1 MQENKFTP
9 DEKARLIAKIQ
20 DYLQVEFDCEIG
32 QFDTEFFL
40 DFLTKE
46 LAGHYYNQGLYDAQ
60 TILANKIEHINDT
73 KAWQRL
79 QMWYKSVGIPTS

>member
-1 MQENKFTP
+1 MKENKFTP
-9 DEKARLIAKIQ
+9 DEKAHLIAKIQ
-20 DYLQVEFDCEIG
+20 NYLQVEFDCEVG

-60 TILANKIEHINDT
+60 TILATKIEHINE
-73 KAWQRL
+73 AISELEQ
-79 QMWYKSVGIPTS
+79 VI